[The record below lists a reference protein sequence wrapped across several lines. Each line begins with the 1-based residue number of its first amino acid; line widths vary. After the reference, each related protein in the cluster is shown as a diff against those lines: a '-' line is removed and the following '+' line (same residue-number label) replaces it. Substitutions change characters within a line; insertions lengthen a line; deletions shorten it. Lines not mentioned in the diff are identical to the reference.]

1 MKIAIYGQSPDKIS
15 KNIFLELLNISKN
28 EGIILFI
35 EEKYNTI
42 LLKKSK
48 ISHNHKLFSSHN
60 DLDSSIDLMITIGGD
75 GTLLRSITFVR
86 DLGIPIIGINTG
98 RQGFLATLNQE
109 ILNVELKKILKAE
122 FDVEER
128 SLLEVS
134 IGNNQNFSDFN
145 FALNEVSVGRKN
157 TTSMIEIKTILDGE
171 YLNTYWA
178 DGLIV
183 STPTGSTGYSLS
195 CGGPIMTPS
204 SQTFSITPIAPHNLN
219 ARPLVISDEIKIEL
233 SVEGREK
240 SHLLSLDSQIISLKN
255 NVKIFIK
262 KANYK
267 VKLASIS
274 NNSFYKTLRNKL
286 LWGEDRRNL

>member
-1 MKIAIYGQSPDKIS
+1 MKIAVYGQSADKIS
-15 KNIFLELLNISKN
+15 KNIFLELLSISKSEN
-28 EGIILFI
+28 IILLI
-35 EEKYNTI
+35 EEKYNSI
-42 LLKKSK
+42 LLQKSK
-48 ISHNHKLFSSHN
+48 VSHNHKLFSSYE
-60 DLDSSIDLMITIGGD
+60 DLDSEVNLMITIGGD

-98 RQGFLATLNQE
+98 RLGFLATLNQE
-109 ILNVELKKILKAE
+109 LLNIELKKVLKGE
-122 FDVEER
+122 FNVEER
-128 SLLEVS
+128 SLLEVN
-134 IGNNQNFSDFN
+134 IDNNDNFSDFN

-157 TTSMIEIKTILDGE
+157 TTSMIEIKTTLNGE

-233 SVEGREK
+233 SVEGREE
-240 SHLLSLDSQIISLKN
+240 SHLLSLDSRINSLKN
-255 NVKIFIK
+255 NIKIKIK
-262 KANYK
+262 KASYK
-267 VKLASIS
+267 IKLASFK
-274 NNSFYKTLRNKL
+274 NNSFYQTLRSKL
-286 LWGEDRRNL
+286 LWGEDRRNI

>member
-1 MKIAIYGQSPDKIS
+1 MKIAIYGQSADKIS
-15 KNIFLELLNISKN
+15 KNIFLELLRISKSEN
-28 EGIILFI
+28 IILLI
-35 EEKYNTI
+35 EKKYNSI
-42 LLKKSK
+42 LLHKSE
-48 ISHNHKLFSSHN
+48 ISHTHKLFSSYE
-60 DLDSSIDLMITIGGD
+60 DLDSTIDLMITIGGD

-98 RQGFLATLNQE
+98 RLGFLATLNQE
-109 ILNVELKKILKAE
+109 LLNVELKKILKGE
-122 FDVEER
+122 FKIEER
-128 SLLEVS
+128 SLLEVRV
-134 IGNNQNFSDFN
+134 NNNDDFSDFN

-157 TTSMIEIKTILDGE
+157 TTSMIEIKTTLNGE

-233 SVEGREK
+233 SVEGREET
-240 SHLLSLDSQIISLKN
+240 HLLSLDSRINSLKN
-255 NVKIFIK
+255 NVKIKIK

-267 VKLASIS
+267 IKLASFQ
-274 NNSFYKTLRNKL
+274 NNSFYKTLRSKL
-286 LWGEDRRNL
+286 LWGEDRRNI

>member
-1 MKIAIYGQSPDKIS
+1 MKIAVYGQSADKIS
-15 KNIFLELLNISKN
+15 KNIFLELLSISKSEN
-28 EGIILFI
+28 IILLI
-35 EEKYNTI
+35 EEKYNSI
-42 LLKKSK
+42 LLQKSK
-48 ISHNHKLFSSHN
+48 VSHNHKLFSSYE
-60 DLDSSIDLMITIGGD
+60 DLDSEVNLMITIGGD

-98 RQGFLATLNQE
+98 RLGFLATLNQE
-109 ILNVELKKILKAE
+109 LLNIELKKVLKGG
-122 FDVEER
+122 FNVEER
-128 SLLEVS
+128 SLLEVN
-134 IGNNQNFSDFN
+134 IDNNDNFSDFN

-157 TTSMIEIKTILDGE
+157 TTSMIEIKTTLNGE

-233 SVEGREK
+233 SVEGREE
-240 SHLLSLDSQIISLKN
+240 SHLLSLDSRINSLKN
-255 NVKIFIK
+255 NIKIKIK
-262 KANYK
+262 KASYK
-267 VKLASIS
+267 IKLASFK
-274 NNSFYKTLRNKL
+274 NNSFYQTLRSKL
-286 LWGEDRRNL
+286 LWGEDRRNI

>member
-1 MKIAIYGQSPDKIS
+1 MKIAIYGQSADIIS
-15 KNIFLELLNISKN
+15 KNIFLELLSISKSEN
-28 EGIILFI
+28 IILLI
-35 EEKYNTI
+35 EKKYNSI

-48 ISHNHKLFSSHN
+48 ISHNHKLFSSYE
-60 DLDSSIDLMITIGGD
+60 DLDNTVDLMITIGGD

-98 RQGFLATLNQE
+98 RLGFLATLNQE
-109 ILNVELKKILKAE
+109 LLNVELKKILKGE
-122 FDVEER
+122 FKIEER
-128 SLLEVS
+128 SLLEVRV
-134 IGNNQNFSDFN
+134 NNNDDFSDFN

-157 TTSMIEIKTILDGE
+157 TTSMIEIKTTLNGE

-233 SVEGREK
+233 SVEGREET
-240 SHLLSLDSQIISLKN
+240 HLLSLDSRINSLKN
-255 NVKIFIK
+255 NVKIKIK

-267 VKLASIS
+267 IKLASFQ
-274 NNSFYKTLRNKL
+274 NNSFYKTLRSKL
-286 LWGEDRRNL
+286 LWGEDRRNI